1 MTSKLSDRTLADLER
16 VLEKREK
23 KEKTSVSLS
32 GEIVRAADII
42 AGKAQRSAF
51 VEKAIR
57 AHLRRLIR
65 RAHHEHDLAAINSR
79 ADVTNREAEWLL
91 EFQDWPE

>member
-1 MTSKLSDRTLADLER
+1 MTSRLSDRTIADLQQI
-16 VLEKREK
+16 LEKRAK

-51 VEKAIR
+51 VEKAVR
-57 AHLRRLIR
+57 AYLRRLLR
-65 RAHHEHDLAAINSR
+65 RAHNARDLRAINSR
-79 ADVTNREAEWLL
+79 ADITNRESDWLFD
-91 EFQDWPE
+91 FQDWPE

>member
-1 MTSKLSDRTLADLER
+1 MTSRLSNRTLADVER
-16 VLEKREK
+16 VLETREK

-32 GEIVRAADII
+32 GEIVRAADIM

-51 VEKAIR
+51 VEKAVR
-57 AHLRRLIR
+57 AYLRRLLR
-65 RAHHEHDLAAINSR
+65 RARNARDLRAINSR
-79 ADVTNREAEWLL
+79 AEITNREADWLL